1 MVASATAAT
10 TQPQG
15 KYEENHK
22 DLGSDTLETL
32 NQNQQLLVFQRKKE
46 RRKEKKEEKLTHTKN
61 EKSQ

>member
-1 MVASATAAT
+1 MVALATAAT

-32 NQNQQLLVFQRKKE
+32 NQNQQRLVFKE
-46 RRKEKKEEKLTHTKN
+46 RRREGREKRKKN
-61 EKSQ
+61 

>member
-1 MVASATAAT
+1 MVPSATVAT
-10 TQPQG
+10 TQPHG

-46 RRKEKKEEKLTHTKN
+46 RRKEKKEQKLTHTQK
-61 EKSQ
+61 

>member
-32 NQNQQLLVFQRKKE
+32 NQNQQLLVFQRKE
-46 RRKEKKEEKLTHTKN
+46 RRKEKKEQKLTHTQK
-61 EKSQ
+61 